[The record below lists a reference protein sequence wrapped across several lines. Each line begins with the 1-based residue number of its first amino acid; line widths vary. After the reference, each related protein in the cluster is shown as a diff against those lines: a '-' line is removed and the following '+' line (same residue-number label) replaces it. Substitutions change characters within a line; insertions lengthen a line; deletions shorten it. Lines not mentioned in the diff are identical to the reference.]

1 MVEKTSYL
9 INQKQFIDFYSP
21 LLHYIQL
28 KTFDYVSYPVEYI
41 LFPGGI
47 YAYTFDTARLPDWLQ
62 STHALIMEGTYLLF
76 QMIHSIIST
85 SFQRRFCNL
94 NEL

>member
-9 INQKQFIDFYSP
+9 INQRQFIDFNSP

-47 YAYTFDTARLPDWLQ
+47 YAHICDTARPVSYTHLTLP
-62 STHALIMEGTYLLF
+62 T
-76 QMIHSIIST
+76 MIGV
-85 SFQRRFCNL
+85 
-94 NEL
+94 